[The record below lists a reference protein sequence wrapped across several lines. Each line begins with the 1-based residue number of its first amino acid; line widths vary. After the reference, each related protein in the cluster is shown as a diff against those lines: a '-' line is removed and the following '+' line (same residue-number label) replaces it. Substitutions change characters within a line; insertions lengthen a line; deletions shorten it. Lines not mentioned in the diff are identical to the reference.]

1 MSYFTLRSL
10 RLRGENDLFF
20 LFCALVTLAYAGVH
34 SCLAVNMDFR
44 IRENDGKG
52 FPPLFRVIPCSSVAN
67 ASDRSLFTPPRA
79 LVTLA
84 YAGVHSLLAVSMDF
98 RIRENDG
105 KVFFFFFFRVIPWQ
119 MLLLCKPSLTLVLE
133 PSV

>member
-1 MSYFTLRSL
+1 MADFPSYSRLSHPRVCGAHSL
-10 RLRGENDLFF
+10 
-20 LFCALVTLAYAGVH
+20 
-34 SCLAVNMDFR
+34 LAVSMDFR

-67 ASDRSLFTPPRA
+67 ASDRSLFTPPRT

-84 YAGVHSLLAVSMDF
+84 YAGVHSCLAVNIDF

-105 KVFFFFFFRVIPWQ
+105 KGFPPLFRVIPWQ
-119 MLLLCKPSLTLVLE
+119 MLVVCKPALTLVLA

>member
-1 MSYFTLRSL
+1 
-10 RLRGENDLFF
+10 
-20 LFCALVTLAYAGVH
+20 
-34 SCLAVNMDFR
+34 MDFR

-67 ASDRSLFTPPRA
+67 ASDRSLFTPPRT

-84 YAGVHSLLAVSMDF
+84 YAGVHSCLAVNMDF

-105 KVFFFFFFRVIPWQ
+105 RGLRNIRAWQ
-119 MLLLCKPSLTLVLE
+119 MHLLCLPSLTLPALI
-133 PSV
+133 